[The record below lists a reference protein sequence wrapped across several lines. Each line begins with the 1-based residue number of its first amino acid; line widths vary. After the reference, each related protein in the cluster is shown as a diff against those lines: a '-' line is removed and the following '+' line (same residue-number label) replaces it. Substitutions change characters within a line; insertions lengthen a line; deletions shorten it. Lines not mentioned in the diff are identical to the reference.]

1 MQDFV
6 IAGPSDPAEHAIWAA
21 AVERRRQ
28 ALADDNAKRLAGT
41 DDLVCI
47 KF

>member
-1 MQDFV
+1 MQDYV
-6 IAGPSDPAEHAIWAA
+6 ISGPSDPAEYATWLAG
-21 AVERRRQ
+21 VEQRRQ
-28 ALADDNAKRLAGT
+28 ALAEDAARRLAGT